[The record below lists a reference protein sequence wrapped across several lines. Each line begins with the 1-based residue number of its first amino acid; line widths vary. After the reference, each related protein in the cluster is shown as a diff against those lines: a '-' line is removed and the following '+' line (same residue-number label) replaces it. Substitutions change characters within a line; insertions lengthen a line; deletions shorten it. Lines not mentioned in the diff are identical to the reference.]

1 MKKTLKSIKSKYGML
16 NEGYAWERQEGK
28 PLPTLADV
36 QEKYNAK
43 SVNEQEQLSKE
54 IQDLYLGDNSQVGQ
68 LEDNGMRIFHKAK
81 VLKGNISYAL
91 GRGKQ
96 ISGEQELELTKLN
109 QKLTEIADEIL
120 AFDKRLR
127 RY

>member
-1 MKKTLKSIKSKYGML
+1 MIKLKQQL
-16 NEGYAWERQEGK
+16 
-28 PLPTLADV
+28 L
-36 QEKYNAK
+36 EKYNTK
-43 SVNEQEQLSKE
+43 SVNEQEQLPKE
-54 IQDLYLGDNSQVGQ
+54 TLDLYLGDNSQVGQ
-68 LEDNGMRIFHKAK
+68 LIDNSMRIFGKSK
-81 VLKGNISYAL
+81 TLKGNISYAL

-96 ISGEQELELTKLN
+96 ISSEQELELAELN